1 MTPEELFQKTKDM
14 PNKEKQEFIQ
24 AFLATADEDDFT
36 QQMLAWGDNMHE
48 QMNKLQQEINTYRAR
63 YQTPAWLL
71 EDWINNAV
79 ICQMLYGTKDRSTTA
94 YFSLK
99 KKGKR
104 PWKKEELQKL
114 EKIKRSLIN
123 RLQSA

>member
-24 AFLATADEDDFT
+24 AFLATVNEDDFT
-36 QQMLAWGDNMHE
+36 QQMLAWGDNIHQ
-48 QMNKLQQEINTYRAR
+48 QMDTLQQEINTYRAR
-63 YQTPAWLL
+63 YQTPTWLL

-79 ICQMLYGTKDRSTTA
+79 ICQMLYGNKDKSTTA

-104 PWKKEELQKL
+104 PWKQEELQKL
-114 EKIKRSLIN
+114 EKIKHTLID
-123 RLQSA
+123 RLQSV

>member
-1 MTPEELFQKTKDM
+1 M
-14 PNKEKQEFIQ
+14 
-24 AFLATADEDDFT
+24 ATADEDDFT
-36 QQMLAWGDNMHE
+36 QQMLAWGDNIHE
-48 QMNKLQQEINTYRAR
+48 QMAKLQQEIDRYRVHH
-63 YQTPAWLL
+63 QTPAWLL

-79 ICQMLYGTKDRSTTA
+79 ICQMLYGTKDKSTTA

-114 EKIKRSLIN
+114 EKIKHSLID

>member
-14 PNKEKQEFIQ
+14 SDEEKQRFIQ
-24 AFLATADEDDFT
+24 AFLVTADEDDFT
-36 QQMLAWGDNMHE
+36 QQMLKWGDTMHE
-48 QMNKLQQEINTYRAR
+48 QMDKLQQEINTYRAR
-63 YQTPAWLL
+63 YQPPPWLL

-79 ICQMLYGTKDRSTTA
+79 ICQMLYGTKDKSTTA

>member
-14 PNKEKQEFIQ
+14 PDEEKQEFIQ
-24 AFLATADEDDFT
+24 AFLATANEDNFT
-36 QQMLAWGDNMHE
+36 QQMLAWGDSIHE
-48 QMNKLQQEINTYRAR
+48 QMDTLQQEIDTYRAQ

-71 EDWINNAV
+71 ESWINNAV
-79 ICQMLYGTKDRSTTA
+79 ICQMLYGTKDKSTTA

-104 PWKKEELQKL
+104 PWKQEELQKL
-114 EKIKRSLIN
+114 EKIKHTLID
-123 RLQSA
+123 RLQSV